1 MKNKIKFYVILII
14 ISIPIY
20 GLFNPIFTIVKEI
33 EISGTKLISKNEII
47 QSSELENKIITIFN
61 KQTFL
66 NNLYRSQDIKKVDII
81 KKSYSKV
88 LILIEERE
96 YAFVV
101 NQEDAKGLIDE
112 TGSFYPKKNL
122 DNFTNLPILSLE
134 KMEDASIGLTLL
146 SLLKKYKLVDKF
158 ELSEIKIDQILG
170 VQIYSIEGQTILIGT
185 NDFDEKIKKLEII
198 ISKAIDK
205 KKKAVFIDLRETSK
219 GVVNY
224 NL

>member
-1 MKNKIKFYVILII
+1 MKNKIKFYAILII

-88 LILIEERE
+88 LILKEERE
-96 YAFVV
+96 YAFIV

-122 DNFTNLPILSLE
+122 DYFTNLPILSLE

-146 SLLKKYKLVDKF
+146 RLLKKYKLVDKF

>member
-1 MKNKIKFYVILII
+1 MKNKIKFYAIFII

-96 YAFVV
+96 YTFVV

-198 ISKAIDK
+198 ISKAIDEK
-205 KKKAVFIDLRETSK
+205 KRAVFIDLRETSK

>member
-1 MKNKIKFYVILII
+1 MKNKIKFYAILII

-122 DNFTNLPILSLE
+122 DNFTNLPILSLQ

-146 SLLKKYKLVDKF
+146 RLLKKYKLVDKF

-198 ISKAIDK
+198 FLKQSIRRK
-205 KKKAVFIDLRETSK
+205 KQFL
-219 GVVNY
+219 
-224 NL
+224 

>member
-96 YAFVV
+96 YTFVV

>member
-1 MKNKIKFYVILII
+1 MKNKIKFYAILII

-146 SLLKKYKLVDKF
+146 ILLKKYKLVDKF

>member
-1 MKNKIKFYVILII
+1 MKNKIKFYAILII

-33 EISGTKLISKNEII
+33 EISGIKLISKNEII

-122 DNFTNLPILSLE
+122 NNFTEEIPLVKDVPKKNL
-134 KMEDASIGLTLL
+134 G
-146 SLLKKYKLVDKF
+146 
-158 ELSEIKIDQILG
+158 
-170 VQIYSIEGQTILIGT
+170 
-185 NDFDEKIKKLEII
+185 N
-198 ISKAIDK
+198 
-205 KKKAVFIDLRETSK
+205 
-219 GVVNY
+219 
-224 NL
+224 

>member
-1 MKNKIKFYVILII
+1 MKNKIKFYAILII

-33 EISGTKLISKNEII
+33 EISGIKLISKNEII

-112 TGSFYPKKNL
+112 TGIFYPKKNL

>member
-1 MKNKIKFYVILII
+1 MKNKIKFYAILII

-146 SLLKKYKLVDKF
+146 RLLKKYKLVDKF

-205 KKKAVFIDLRETSK
+205 KNKAVFIDLRESSK

>member
-1 MKNKIKFYVILII
+1 
-14 ISIPIY
+14 
-20 GLFNPIFTIVKEI
+20 
-33 EISGTKLISKNEII
+33 
-47 QSSELENKIITIFN
+47 
-61 KQTFL
+61 
-66 NNLYRSQDIKKVDII
+66 
-81 KKSYSKV
+81 
-88 LILIEERE
+88 
-96 YAFVV
+96 
-101 NQEDAKGLIDE
+101 
-112 TGSFYPKKNL
+112 
-122 DNFTNLPILSLE
+122 
-134 KMEDASIGLTLL
+134 MEDASIGLTLL
-146 SLLKKYKLVDKF
+146 RLLKKYKLVDKF

>member
-1 MKNKIKFYVILII
+1 MKNKIKFYAIFII

-33 EISGTKLISKNEII
+33 EISGIKLISKNEII

-112 TGSFYPKKNL
+112 TGIFYPKKNL

-146 SLLKKYKLVDKF
+146 RLLKKYKLVDKF

>member
-1 MKNKIKFYVILII
+1 MKNKIKFYAILII

-88 LILIEERE
+88 LILIEER
-96 YAFVV
+96 
-101 NQEDAKGLIDE
+101 
-112 TGSFYPKKNL
+112 
-122 DNFTNLPILSLE
+122 
-134 KMEDASIGLTLL
+134 
-146 SLLKKYKLVDKF
+146 
-158 ELSEIKIDQILG
+158 
-170 VQIYSIEGQTILIGT
+170 
-185 NDFDEKIKKLEII
+185 
-198 ISKAIDK
+198 
-205 KKKAVFIDLRETSK
+205 
-219 GVVNY
+219 
-224 NL
+224 

>member
-1 MKNKIKFYVILII
+1 MKNKIKFYAILII

-33 EISGTKLISKNEII
+33 QISGIKLISKNEII

>member
-1 MKNKIKFYVILII
+1 MSNFWVFTIWVTLLLRWKEINKK
-14 ISIPIY
+14 
-20 GLFNPIFTIVKEI
+20 IFTK
-33 EISGTKLISKNEII
+33 SGLMVGLGESKNEII

-122 DNFTNLPILSLE
+122 NNFTNLPILSLE

-198 ISKAIDK
+198 ISKAIDN

>member
-1 MKNKIKFYVILII
+1 MKNKIKFYAILII

-146 SLLKKYKLVDKF
+146 RLLKKYKLVDKF

-205 KKKAVFIDLRETSK
+205 KKKAVFIDLRETGK

>member
-1 MKNKIKFYVILII
+1 MKNKIKFYAILII

-112 TGSFYPKKNL
+112 TGIFYPKKNL

-146 SLLKKYKLVDKF
+146 RLLKKYKLVDKF

>member
-1 MKNKIKFYVILII
+1 MKNKIKFYAILII

-146 SLLKKYKLVDKF
+146 RLLKKYKLVDKF

-198 ISKAIDK
+198 ISKAIDM

>member
-33 EISGTKLISKNEII
+33 EISGIKLISKNEII

-146 SLLKKYKLVDKF
+146 RLLKKYKLVDKF

-198 ISKAIDK
+198 ISKAIDEK
-205 KKKAVFIDLRETSK
+205 KRAVFIDLRETSK

>member
-1 MKNKIKFYVILII
+1 MKNKIKFYAILII

-146 SLLKKYKLVDKF
+146 RLLKKYKLVDKF

-205 KKKAVFIDLRETSK
+205 KKKAVFIDLREPSK

>member
-1 MKNKIKFYVILII
+1 MKNKIKFYAILII

-112 TGSFYPKKNL
+112 TGIFYPKKNL

-146 SLLKKYKLVDKF
+146 RLLKKYKLVDKF

-198 ISKAIDK
+198 ISKAIEK

>member
-1 MKNKIKFYVILII
+1 MKNKIKFYAILII

-88 LILIEERE
+88 FILIEERE

-112 TGSFYPKKNL
+112 TGIFYPKKNL

-146 SLLKKYKLVDKF
+146 RLLKKYKLVDKF

-198 ISKAIDK
+198 ISKAIHK

>member
-1 MKNKIKFYVILII
+1 MKNKIKFYAILII

-33 EISGTKLISKNEII
+33 EISGIKLISKNEII

-122 DNFTNLPILSLE
+122 NNFTNLPILSLE

-185 NDFDEKIKKLEII
+185 NDFDEKIKKLELI

>member
-1 MKNKIKFYVILII
+1 MKNKIKFYAIFII

-33 EISGTKLISKNEII
+33 EISGIKLISKNEII

-96 YAFVV
+96 YTFVV

>member
-33 EISGTKLISKNEII
+33 EISGIKLISKNEII

-122 DNFTNLPILSLE
+122 NNFTNLPILSLE

>member
-146 SLLKKYKLVDKF
+146 RLLKKYKLVDKF

-198 ISKAIDK
+198 ISKAIDEK
-205 KKKAVFIDLRETSK
+205 KRAVFIDLRETSK

>member
-1 MKNKIKFYVILII
+1 MKNKIKFYAILII

-33 EISGTKLISKNEII
+33 EISGIKLISKNEII

-101 NQEDAKGLIDE
+101 NQEDARGLIDE
-112 TGSFYPKKNL
+112 TGIFYPKKNL

-146 SLLKKYKLVDKF
+146 RLLKKYKLVDKF

>member
-1 MKNKIKFYVILII
+1 MKNKIKFYAILII

-112 TGSFYPKKNL
+112 TGIFYPKKNL

-146 SLLKKYKLVDKF
+146 RLLKKYKLVDKF

-170 VQIYSIEGQTILIGT
+170 VQIYTIEGQTILIGT

>member
-1 MKNKIKFYVILII
+1 MKNKIKFYAIFII

-146 SLLKKYKLVDKF
+146 RLLKKYKLVDKF

>member
-1 MKNKIKFYVILII
+1 MKNKIKFYAILII

-33 EISGTKLISKNEII
+33 EISGIKLISKNEII

-101 NQEDAKGLIDE
+101 NQEDARGLIDE

-146 SLLKKYKLVDKF
+146 RLLKKYKLVDKF

>member
-1 MKNKIKFYVILII
+1 MKNKIKLYAILII

-88 LILIEERE
+88 
-96 YAFVV
+96 
-101 NQEDAKGLIDE
+101 
-112 TGSFYPKKNL
+112 
-122 DNFTNLPILSLE
+122 
-134 KMEDASIGLTLL
+134 
-146 SLLKKYKLVDKF
+146 
-158 ELSEIKIDQILG
+158 
-170 VQIYSIEGQTILIGT
+170 
-185 NDFDEKIKKLEII
+185 
-198 ISKAIDK
+198 
-205 KKKAVFIDLRETSK
+205 
-219 GVVNY
+219 
-224 NL
+224 

>member
-1 MKNKIKFYVILII
+1 MKNKIKFYAIFII

-146 SLLKKYKLVDKF
+146 RLLKKYKLVDKF

-205 KKKAVFIDLRETSK
+205 KKKAVFIDLRETGK

>member
-1 MKNKIKFYVILII
+1 MKNKIKFYAILII

-101 NQEDAKGLIDE
+101 NQEDAKGLIDK

-146 SLLKKYKLVDKF
+146 RLLKKYKLVDKF

>member
-1 MKNKIKFYVILII
+1 MKNKIKFYAILII

-33 EISGTKLISKNEII
+33 EISGIKLISKNEII

-112 TGSFYPKKNL
+112 TGSFYQKKNL
-122 DNFTNLPILSLE
+122 NNFTNLPILSLE

>member
-33 EISGTKLISKNEII
+33 EISGIKLISKNEII

-198 ISKAIDK
+198 ISKAIDEK
-205 KKKAVFIDLRETSK
+205 KRAVFIDLRETSK

>member
-1 MKNKIKFYVILII
+1 MKNKIKFYAILII

-146 SLLKKYKLVDKF
+146 RLLKKYKLVDKF

-170 VQIYSIEGQTILIGT
+170 VQIYTIEGQTILIGT